1 MGELRERLLEEE
13 ARRRELET
21 NLVEKER
28 EVEDLQFR
36 VEEAEITSEG
46 DHLSSPFPLSPNA
59 NLENNDNQNCL
70 LSLFAKL
77 SLILSRIMFTSY
89 PLNLLTTQGK
99 ELRTLVGDSANSL
112 VLGPDELIRAYRY
125 TFIYTKILISSY
137 RDDFD

>member
-46 DHLSSPFPLSPNA
+46 DH
-59 NLENNDNQNCL
+59 
-70 LSLFAKL
+70 
-77 SLILSRIMFTSY
+77 
-89 PLNLLTTQGK
+89 
-99 ELRTLVGDSANSL
+99 
-112 VLGPDELIRAYRY
+112 
-125 TFIYTKILISSY
+125 
-137 RDDFD
+137 